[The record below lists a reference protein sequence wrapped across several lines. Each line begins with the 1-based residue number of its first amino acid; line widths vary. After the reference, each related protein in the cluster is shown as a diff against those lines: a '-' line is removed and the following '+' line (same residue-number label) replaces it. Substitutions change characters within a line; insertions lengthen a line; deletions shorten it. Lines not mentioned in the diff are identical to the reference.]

1 MSQQTLEDLKSE
13 FTNWR
18 SQNRKRKPIPLHL
31 RRKAIALLEHY
42 SKIAICKNLSISSP
56 MMDKWANPTQAKPK
70 PKSKKKFKKE
80 HEFYGMPA
88 VEPIS
93 PTKIRV
99 LDLTGS
105 SGEKLRIEGEFTVN
119 DITLITKAFMEARS

>member
-1 MSQQTLEDLKSE
+1 MSQQTFEDLKSE
-13 FTNWR
+13 FANWR
-18 SQNRKRKPIPLHL
+18 SQNRKRKPIPQHL

-42 SKIAICKNLSISSP
+42 SKITICKNLSISSP
-56 MMDKWANPTQAKPK
+56 MIDKWVNPTQS
-70 PKSKKKFKKE
+70 KSKQKKKPKKE
-80 HEFYGMPA
+80 HEFYEIPA

-99 LDLTGS
+99 IDLTGS

>member
-18 SQNRKRKPIPLHL
+18 SQNRKRKPIPQHL
-31 RRKAIALLEHY
+31 RRKAIGLLEY
-42 SKIAICKNLSISSP
+42 YNKTAICKGLGINASMIEN
-56 MMDKWANPTQAKPK
+56 WANPTQSK
-70 PKSKKKFKKE
+70 PKSKRKFKKE
-80 HEFYGMPA
+80 HDFYEMPA
-88 VEPIS
+88 AEPIS

-99 LDLTGS
+99 IDLTGS